1 MATDLKT
8 AGMKTASTAKM
19 PAHKRMS
26 PTTSMSDLCSTDSVE
41 IVATPDI
48 APPPHKTLAEMLEPR
63 LWSMLV
69 LAGLAASLP
78 LVATCTAI
86 VALLQRLFGKAPEA
100 VPYNGKT
107 AIVSGGKMTK
117 SFVLIKQLKAQGCR
131 VVLVETDKYWMVASR
146 FSNCV
151 DRFVTVPVPEKE
163 PEAYVAAMV
172 RLAEEEKADIFVPV
186 TSPVASAYEARLNA
200 ALPSHCFSW
209 SLPPEEVEAL
219 DDKVVFCRSAEAL
232 GLPVPVA
239 HRVSSHAEV
248 IAWNERLAA
257 LVAAEPDAK
266 HPRYIFKNLQ
276 YDSMHR
282 LDLFTL
288 PCAADKLTAYLAVIP
303 PIDAANPWTVQTFI
317 VGDEYSTCA
326 IAKEGR
332 LLAFTDNAACLSC
345 FNYLPARNDR
355 LREWVATFVAAR
367 RLSGVACFDFIVEA
381 DGTPYAIECNPRASS
396 NIANFYNHSG
406 LGAVLA
412 SPEAVLFD
420 KTVEPLPGAVETYW
434 LFSEVWAALA
444 QPGLRTAANLLDA
457 LLHKKDAYYDAH
469 DPLPSLALLYVHLP
483 TLLARNICKGNNW
496 AKIDPCIGKMT
507 EENGD

>member
-1 MATDLKT
+1 M
-8 AGMKTASTAKM
+8 
-19 PAHKRMS
+19 
-26 PTTSMSDLCSTDSVE
+26 
-41 IVATPDI
+41 
-48 APPPHKTLAEMLEPR
+48 
-63 LWSMLV
+63 
-69 LAGLAASLP
+69 
-78 LVATCTAI
+78 
-86 VALLQRLFGKAPEA
+86 
-100 VPYNGKT
+100 
-107 AIVSGGKMTK
+107 
-117 SFVLIKQLKAQGCR
+117 
-131 VVLVETDKYWMVASR
+131 
-146 FSNCV
+146 
-151 DRFVTVPVPEKE
+151 
-163 PEAYVAAMV
+163 
-172 RLAEEEKADIFVPV
+172 
-186 TSPVASAYEARLNA
+186 SPVASAYEARLNA

-219 DDKVVFCRSAEAL
+219 DDEVVFCRSAEAL

-317 VGDEYSTCA
+317 VG
-326 IAKEGR
+326 G
-332 LLAFTDNAACLSC
+332 
-345 FNYLPARNDR
+345 
-355 LREWVATFVAAR
+355 
-367 RLSGVACFDFIVEA
+367 
-381 DGTPYAIECNPRASS
+381 
-396 NIANFYNHSG
+396 
-406 LGAVLA
+406 
-412 SPEAVLFD
+412 
-420 KTVEPLPGAVETYW
+420 YW

-483 TLLARNICKGNNW
+483 TLLARNICK
-496 AKIDPCIGKMT
+496 
-507 EENGD
+507 

>member
-1 MATDLKT
+1 MATDLNT

-26 PTTSMSDLCSTDSVE
+26 PTTSMSDLYSSDSVE

-69 LAGLAASLP
+69 LAGLAVSLP

-219 DDKVVFCRSAEAL
+219 DDKVILCSCNPSPRPGPPTSPRPSPPHRAPAPPPRYGTSLRHSPPHRATRPSQVVFCRSAEAL

-276 YDSMHR
+276 YDSMLTVLSPAWAGPQPRPAPAPPAPPHLRPR
-282 LDLFTL
+282 LVAPCSSAL
-288 PCAADKLTAYLAVIP
+288 PGWGPATGPPGPPATASGAQ
-303 PIDAANPWTVQTFI
+303 A
-317 VGDEYSTCA
+317 
-326 IAKEGR
+326 GR
-332 LLAFTDNAACLSC
+332 LQ
-345 FNYLPARNDR
+345 R
-355 LREWVATFVAAR
+355 
-367 RLSGVACFDFIVEA
+367 
-381 DGTPYAIECNPRASS
+381 
-396 NIANFYNHSG
+396 
-406 LGAVLA
+406 
-412 SPEAVLFD
+412 
-420 KTVEPLPGAVETYW
+420 
-434 LFSEVWAALA
+434 
-444 QPGLRTAANLLDA
+444 
-457 LLHKKDAYYDAH
+457 
-469 DPLPSLALLYVHLP
+469 
-483 TLLARNICKGNNW
+483 
-496 AKIDPCIGKMT
+496 
-507 EENGD
+507 

>member
-1 MATDLKT
+1 MATDLNT

-26 PTTSMSDLCSTDSVE
+26 PTTSMSDLYSSDSVE

-48 APPPHKTLAEMLEPR
+48 APPHKTLAEMLEPR

-69 LAGLAASLP
+69 LAGLAVSLP

-219 DDKVVFCRSAEAL
+219 DDKVILCSCNPSPRPGPPTSPRPSPPHRAPAPPPRYGTSLRHSPPHRATRPSQVVFCRSAEAL

-276 YDSMHR
+276 YDSMLTVVAR
-282 LDLFTL
+282 LGRAAAPPGSCASCASSPQAAPGGPVQLGTPRRVAPGHWGPPPRPQLLERAASRL
-288 PCAADKLTAYLAVIP
+288 PKASQSHQSRSSHCVCSLR
-303 PIDAANPWTVQTFI
+303 
-317 VGDEYSTCA
+317 S
-326 IAKEGR
+326 
-332 LLAFTDNAACLSC
+332 CLST
-345 FNYLPARNDR
+345 LTSPRHHPSKTPQATRGSTPTASRTAGSRRAHARPMAAGATSSSRVSTTQPTWPSASR
-355 LREWVATFVAAR
+355 LRRRHRCRRRRRWCPCPSGATPSF
-367 RLSGVACFDFIVEA
+367 
-381 DGTPYAIECNPRASS
+381 
-396 NIANFYNHSG
+396 
-406 LGAVLA
+406 
-412 SPEAVLFD
+412 
-420 KTVEPLPGAVETYW
+420 
-434 LFSEVWAALA
+434 
-444 QPGLRTAANLLDA
+444 TAAT
-457 LLHKKDAYYDAH
+457 HGSSSGCRRRT
-469 DPLPSLALLYVHLP
+469 P
-483 TLLARNICKGNNW
+483 
-496 AKIDPCIGKMT
+496 
-507 EENGD
+507 

>member
-1 MATDLKT
+1 MATDLNT

-26 PTTSMSDLCSTDSVE
+26 PTTSMSDLYSSDSVE

-69 LAGLAASLP
+69 LAGLAVSFP

-86 VALLQRLFGKAPEA
+86 VTLLQRLFGASPKT
-100 VPYNGKT
+100 VPSNGKT

-117 SFVLIKQLKAQGCR
+117 SYVLIKQLKAQGCR
-131 VVLVETDKYWMVASR
+131 VVLVETNKYWMVASR

-172 RLAEEEKADIFVPV
+172 RLAEEEKADVFVPV

-200 ALPSHCFSW
+200 ALPAHCFSW
-209 SLPPEEVEAL
+209 SLPPDEVEAL
-219 DDKVVFCRSAEAL
+219 DDKVIYCRSAESL
-232 GLPVPVA
+232 GLPVSVA

-248 IAWNERLAA
+248 VAWNEKFAA
-257 LVAAEPDAK
+257 LAAAEPDAK

-288 PCAADKLTAYLAVIP
+288 PCAPAKLEAYLADPTITLNA
-303 PIDAANPWTVQTFI
+303 DNQWTVQTFI

-326 IAKEGR
+326 ICKDGK

-345 FNYLPARNDR
+345 FNYVPARNDK

-367 RLSGVACFDFIVEA
+367 NLSGVACFDFIIGD
-381 DGTPYAIECNPRASS
+381 DGVPYSIECNPRASS
-396 NIANFYNHSG
+396 NIANFYNHKG

-412 SPEAVLFD
+412 NPESNLFD
-420 KTVEPLPGAVETYW
+420 KTIEPLPGVVETYW
-434 LFSEVWAALA
+434 LFAEVI
-444 QPGLRTAANLLDA
+444 DA
-457 LLHKKDAYYDAH
+457 LFHKKDAYYDPR
-469 DPLPSLALLYVHLP
+469 DPLPSLAQLYVHLP
-483 TLLARNICKGNNW
+483 TLLARNIYTGNKW